1 MTTVTWMWIGRAPQI
16 NTTPG
21 SPATTAEA
29 DALKG
34 LRAGGPEQIRPV
46 SLVGE
51 TRTISTQETGWT
63 QAYATTYNGARGG
76 ASDFVYRDPADGSRE
91 VSQIT
96 GFLRV
101 DYRLTFPDNTTMDQ
115 EGVLIQMRN
124 GDRFFRPSLDD
135 LNDWRDIKQLHS
147 IEVLKATPL
156 PASTYVA
163 RISFAPSIM
172 DLQIICFAAGTM
184 ILTDTGP
191 RPVEDLRAGD
201 RVWTRDAGHQPLR
214 WTGTRHLDAVDLAAR
229 PALRPIR
236 IAAGA
241 LGAGQPEADLVV
253 SPQHR
258 VLIRSA
264 IAQRMFGTDEVL
276 APACHLTGLP
286 GIAVDE
292 TVEAVTYCHLLC
304 DDHQVLSSNG
314 ALTESL
320 YPGPQAL
327 RALGKAAL
335 DEIEAIFPG
344 LTTRDDAAT
353 PARDLVRGAKVRRL
367 VERHVAHA
375 RPLVC

>member
-1 MTTVTWMWIGRAPQI
+1 MTNTVTWMWIGRAPQI

-21 SPATTAEA
+21 SPATAAEA
-29 DALKG
+29 DALTG
-34 LRAGGPEQIRPV
+34 LRAVGPEQIRPV

-51 TRTISTQETGWT
+51 TRTIFTRETGWT
-63 QAYATTYNGARGG
+63 QAYATTYNGSRV
-76 ASDFVYRDPADGSRE
+76 SDFSYRDPVDGSRE
-91 VSQIT
+91 ISQIT

-115 EGVLIQMRN
+115 EGVMIQMRN

-135 LNDWRDIKQLHS
+135 LRDWRDITQLYS
-147 IEVLKATPL
+147 VEVLDATPL
-156 PASTYVA
+156 PVETYVA
-163 RISFAPSIM
+163 RISFAPSIQ
-172 DLQIICFAAGTM
+172 DLIIICFAAGTM
-184 ILTDTGP
+184 ILTDQGP
-191 RPVEDLRAGD
+191 RPVENLRAD
-201 RVWTRDAGHQPLR
+201 DMVWTRDAGHQRLR
-214 WTGTRHLDAVDLAAR
+214 WTGMRHLDAVDLAAR

-241 LGAGQPEADLVV
+241 LGAGQPEADLLV

-292 TVEAVTYCHLLC
+292 TVDAVTYCHLMC
-304 DDHQVLSSNG
+304 EDHQVLSSNG

-327 RALGKAAL
+327 RALGQAAL

-367 VERHVAHA
+367 VERHVAQA
-375 RPLVC
+375 RPLVG